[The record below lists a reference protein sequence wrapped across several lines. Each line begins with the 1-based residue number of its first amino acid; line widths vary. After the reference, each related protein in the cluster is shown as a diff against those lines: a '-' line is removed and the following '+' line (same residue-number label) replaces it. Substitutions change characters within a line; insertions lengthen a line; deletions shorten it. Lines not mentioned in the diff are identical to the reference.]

1 MSASVR
7 RQFRQISAEDLH
19 EAIQG
24 IALAT
29 SAMLAGKTPQQV
41 QAALGDVPGWQ
52 VESLGKGPQAGNGW
66 VLRQYNEKGNPAGPH
81 IRWHPGGGHHGPD
94 SYWPVVGPQGDLGGV
109 IR

>member
-7 RQFRQISAEDLH
+7 RQFRQIGAEDLH

-52 VESLGKGPQAGNGW
+52 VESLGKGSQAGNGW
-66 VLRQYNEKGNPAGPH
+66 VLRQYNEKGNPTGPH
-81 IRWHPGGGHHGPD
+81 I
-94 SYWPVVGPQGDLGGV
+94 VGTLVAGIMGLTLTGLLFV
-109 IR
+109 RTAI